1 MRAGPSNGKGYD
13 AVIRA
18 LLLSALLAAGAHAQD
33 APRVAGSIELTDG
46 DVLLEGKDGK
56 TRLPL
61 NGEDV
66 FEGDAVTTFAKGE
79 IHLQMA
85 DGASLIVRENSK
97 ITIAEYVADGGDS
110 DRSLIDLAKGALR
123 SITGWIGQYN
133 RANYKIRTPLVTIG
147 VRGTDHEPSH
157 LLEGD
162 PRGEA
167 GSYDKVNEG
176 RTFMQGAEG
185 TIEVPA
191 NRAVF
196 RAQARGARPRL
207 LASVPKFFRPGRF
220 ERRFEAR
227 AREARGAIRER
238 RQQRRELIRQRSAG
252 GTRAPRP
259 MPAHE
264 AARRD
269 RPQESARERPR
280 AAAKAFREAR
290 PAARQGPDER
300 PRRAGAAKDGRR
312 PRRP

>member
-1 MRAGPSNGKGYD
+1 MSVRRL
-13 AVIRA
+13 V
-18 LLLSALLAAGAHAQD
+18 LLAALCLPLLAAAQ
-33 APRVAGSIELTDG
+33 AQPRVAGAIELTDG

-56 TRLPL
+56 ARLPV
-61 NGEDV
+61 NGESV
-66 FEGDAVTTFAKGE
+66 LEGDTVTTFANGE

-97 ITIAEYVADGGDS
+97 ITIAEYVADGGDG
-110 DRSLIDLAKGALR
+110 DRSLIELARGALR

-176 RTFMQGAEG
+176 RTYMQGPQG

-207 LASVPKFFRPGRF
+207 LAKAPGFYRPGRF
-220 ERRFEAR
+220 ERRFEGR
-227 AREARGAIRER
+227 AREVRRTVVERRQARRELLRRDRGPRQLQPNRFLKERPRPELRRPERPQRPRLEERRER
-238 RQQRRELIRQRSAG
+238 RRSA
-252 GTRAPRP
+252 
-259 MPAHE
+259 
-264 AARRD
+264 RD
-269 RPQESARERPR
+269 Q
-280 AAAKAFREAR
+280 
-290 PAARQGPDER
+290 RQ
-300 PRRAGAAKDGRR
+300 
-312 PRRP
+312 